1 MIIQYTSRKEKKM
14 NENAVEN
21 RNNMILGAIFILIG
35 LIFLTQNIS
44 GFDFWN
50 WNWWALFILL
60 PALASLNRAWEIYR
74 AQGQANEAMRG
85 PLVGGLVLLLAAAI
99 FLFDLSWGTLWP
111 LFLIL
116 FGLGALISQS

>member
-1 MIIQYTSRKEKKM
+1 M